1 MKSWVKLYTEIN
13 RDADMGTLT
22 WAQRGIWS
30 AFLALAGQIDDRDE
44 EDDETG
50 ALDTPGR
57 VAWHLRLSQDE
68 LDDALAAFTERGM
81 VDERDGILYLTNYPM
96 RQQVPP
102 SQRRPAQRDRQRAHR
117 ADAQCH
123 NPVTTLSRDVTPS
136 ETESDA
142 DADADAERGDAVR
155 GRTDAQPSAPDDVP
169 FVDPPAADPEPKRT
183 SRADPRTKHP
193 AVACVKGITGRLP
206 NRALYG
212 EVIQTLGE
220 HPDGKKAATC
230 YQEWV
235 KRGFNPNAMTW
246 LTEWYPNGI
255 PKQGNPGRP
264 RAPADTE
271 VPLEAFQAQAAKEAR
286 AP

>member
-81 VDERDGILYLTNYPM
+81 VDERDGVLYLTNYPM

-136 ETESDA
+136 ETESDT
-142 DADADAERGDAVR
+142 DTDSDTESERGDAVR
-155 GRTDAQPSAPDDVP
+155 GRTDARPSTHDEVP
-169 FVDPPAADPEPKRT
+169 FMDPPEPEPKRER
-183 SRADPRTKHP
+183 RADPRTKHP
-193 AVACVKGITGRLP
+193 AIALVKGITGINP
-206 NRALYG
+206 QKALYDG
-212 EVIQTLGE
+212 IITTLGD
-220 HPDGKKAATC
+220 HPDGKKAAAL

-235 KRGFNPNAMTW
+235 KRGFNPRAMTW
-246 LTEWYPNGI
+246 LLQWYPNGL
-255 PKQGNPGRP
+255 PKGP
-264 RAPADTE
+264 RGSPAGGMAGFDAA
-271 VPLEAFQAQAAKEAR
+271 LERFGEEG
-286 AP
+286 